1 MKVVMPTVEVFNTNR
16 EKVADVALSDT
27 VFAAEIKDHLFYAV
41 VRYQLAARRAGTH
54 ATKGRAEVSGGGKKP
69 WKQKGTGRAR
79 QGSTRSP
86 QWRGGGVVFGP
97 VPRSHAFKL
106 NKQVRRS
113 ALKGALSRR
122 VQEKALLVLDQL
134 ALPEIKTRQVV
145 DLMGRFEL
153 SEMLV
158 VLSERNEVVE
168 RSARNLP
175 GVTVLTAEGLNVY
188 DVLNHKALVMTRAAV
203 EAVTARL
210 ER

>member
-1 MKVVMPTVEVFNTNR
+1 MPTVEVFNANR
-16 EKVADVALSDT
+16 EKVADVALSDV
-27 VFAAEIKDHLFYAV
+27 VFAAEVKEHLFYAV
-41 VRYQLAARRAGTH
+41 VRYQLAARRSGTH
-54 ATKGRAEVSGGGKKP
+54 AVKGRAEVSGGGKKP

-113 ALKGALSRR
+113 ALRGALTKR
-122 VQEKALLVLDQL
+122 VQENALVVLDQL
-134 ALPEIKTRQVV
+134 NFPEIKTRQVV
-145 DLMGRFEL
+145 EFMKRFAL
-153 SEMLV
+153 PEMLV
-158 VLSERNEVVE
+158 VLGEKNETVE

-175 GVTVLTAEGLNVY
+175 GVTVMTAEGLNVY
-188 DVLNHKALVMTRAAV
+188 DLLNHKALVMTRSAV
-203 EAVTARL
+203 DAVTARL